1 MYDVLEEQQIYFS
14 DLSEIERL
22 YLSFKTKQLELRKQ
36 VETRFK
42 EIKTALKNQE
52 TRIHETLEAHFAQI

>member
-52 TRIHETLEAHFAQI
+52 TRIH